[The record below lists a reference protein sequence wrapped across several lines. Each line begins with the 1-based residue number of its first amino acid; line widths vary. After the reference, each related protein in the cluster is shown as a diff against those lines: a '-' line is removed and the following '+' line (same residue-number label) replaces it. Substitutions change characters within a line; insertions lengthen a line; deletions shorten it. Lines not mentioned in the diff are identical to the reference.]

1 MGPQEG
7 VRPAFY
13 ALSRGG
19 WRDYVTLLHAPYT
32 LWNLAYVALGAGLA
46 PHFHL
51 DRMLWAMAA
60 FFLALGVA
68 AHALDELNGRP
79 LQTRIPSPVLAGL
92 AVVGLGGAVAIGIGA
107 AVAWGYGLLVF
118 VAIGGIAVPAY
129 NLELLGGAIHNEL
142 GLALSWGGLTVLSSY
157 WVEAQTLR
165 ADAILAAAYGTL
177 MIAAQRTLST
187 PVRTARRRLG
197 DTASVA
203 PLERALRLLAL
214 ANIAL
219 GAALVAERLRWLR

>member
-1 MGPQEG
+1 VGTQES

-13 ALSRGG
+13 ALRRGG

-46 PHFHL
+46 PQFHL
-51 DRMLWAMAA
+51 NRMLWAMAA

-79 LQTRIPSPVLAGL
+79 LQTQIPSPVLVGL
-92 AVVGLGGAVAIGIGA
+92 AVASLGGALAIGIGA
-107 AVAWGYGLLVF
+107 AIAWGYGLLVF
-118 VAIGGIAVPAY
+118 VAIGGIVVPVY
-129 NLELLGGAIHNEL
+129 NLELLGGVIHNEL

-165 ADAILAAAYGTL
+165 VDAILAAAYGTL
-177 MIAAQRTLST
+177 MIVVQRTLST
-187 PVRTARRRLG
+187 PVRMARRQLG

-203 PLERALRLLAL
+203 PLERSLRLLAV
-214 ANIAL
+214 ANIVL
-219 GAALVAERLRWLR
+219 GAAVVAQRLRWLR

>member
-1 MGPQEG
+1 MTQES
-7 VRPAFY
+7 VRPAYY
-13 ALSRGG
+13 ALRGGG
-19 WRDYVTLLHAPYT
+19 WRDYVTLLHVPYT

-46 PHFHL
+46 PQFHL

-79 LQTRIPSPVLAGL
+79 LQTRIPSAALVAL
-92 AVVGLGGAVAIGIGA
+92 AVVGLGGALAIGVGA

-118 VAIGGIAVPAY
+118 VAIGGIVVPVY
-129 NLELLGGAIHNEL
+129 NLELLGGVLHNEL

-165 ADAILAAAYGTL
+165 VDAILAAVYGTVS
-177 MIAAQRTLST
+177 IVAQRTLST
-187 PVRTARRRLG
+187 PVREARRKAG
-197 DTASVA
+197 DPASVA
-203 PLERALRLLAL
+203 PLERTLRLLAFG
-214 ANIAL
+214 NIVL
-219 GAALVAERLRWLR
+219 GAAVVAARLRWLR

>member
-1 MGPQEG
+1 VGTQES
-7 VRPAFY
+7 VKPAFY
-13 ALSRGG
+13 ALRRGG
-19 WRDYVTLLHAPYT
+19 WRDYVTLLHAPYS

-51 DRMLWAMAA
+51 DRMLWGMAA

-79 LQTRIPSPVLAGL
+79 LQTRIPSWALVALAIT
-92 AVVGLGGAVAIGIGA
+92 GLGGALAIGIGA
-107 AVAWGYGLLVF
+107 SIAWGYGLLVF

-129 NLELLGGAIHNEL
+129 NLEWFGGLIHNEL

-165 ADAILAAAYGTL
+165 ADAILAAVYGTV
-177 MIAAQRTLST
+177 MIVAQRTLST
-187 PVRTARRRLG
+187 PVRKARRELG
-197 DTASVA
+197 DAASVA
-203 PLERALRLLAL
+203 PLERTLRLLAL
-214 ANIAL
+214 GNIVL
-219 GAALVAERLRWLR
+219 GAAIVAARLGWLR

>member
-1 MGPQEG
+1 VTQDT

-13 ALSRGG
+13 ALRRGG

-32 LWNLAYVALGAGLA
+32 LWNLAYVGLGAGLA
-46 PHFHL
+46 PQFHL

-79 LQTRIPSPVLAGL
+79 LQTQIPSKALVAL
-92 AVVGLGGAVAIGIGA
+92 AVVGLGGALAIGIGA
-107 AVAWGYGLLVF
+107 AIAWGYGLLVF
-118 VAIGGIAVPAY
+118 VAIGGIAVPVY
-129 NLELLGGAIHNEL
+129 NLELLGGIIHNEL

-165 ADAILAAAYGTL
+165 VDAILAAVYGTTL
-177 MIAAQRTLST
+177 IVVQRTLST
-187 PVRTARRRLG
+187 PVREARRKVG
-197 DTASVA
+197 DPASVA
-203 PLERALRLLAL
+203 PLERALRLLAF
-214 ANIAL
+214 ANVVL
-219 GAALVAERLRWLR
+219 GAAVVAARLGWLR

>member
-1 MGPQEG
+1 VGTQES

-13 ALSRGG
+13 ALRRGG

-46 PHFHL
+46 PQFHL

-79 LQTRIPSPVLAGL
+79 LQTQIPSPVLVGL
-92 AVVGLGGAVAIGIGA
+92 AVASLGGALAIGIGA

-118 VAIGGIAVPAY
+118 VAIGGIVVPVY
-129 NLELLGGAIHNEL
+129 NLELLGGVIHNEL

-165 ADAILAAAYGTL
+165 VDAILAAIYATL
-177 MIAAQRTLST
+177 LIVVQRTLST
-187 PVRTARRRLG
+187 PVRMARRQLG

-203 PLERALRLLAL
+203 PLERALRLLAI
-214 ANIAL
+214 ANIVL
-219 GAALVAERLRWLR
+219 GAAVVAQRLRWLR